1 MTAVRPPRFCEY
13 QDVGKHQ
20 RLMDDVYK
28 NQRYVYDFT
37 RKFYLLGRDH
47 LIEQLNAGPD
57 DNILE
62 VGCGTGRNLLKA
74 SKLFPGTQF
83 YGIDISQEMLA
94 TAIYNA
100 SRTPLGNQCH
110 FGQGDAAALDTF
122 PLFKR
127 TEFDAIF
134 MSYTL
139 SMIPPWEQALHEAF
153 ALLKPG
159 GKLHI
164 IDFGMQQGLP
174 KWFRAIL
181 SRWLGLFHV
190 APRSDLPHALSALAT
205 REYADVS
212 YHSLYKDYCWYAV
225 LTRPA

>member
-83 YGIDISQEMLA
+83 LRYRHFPRNAGHRHIQRLSH
-94 TAIYNA
+94 TAGK
-100 SRTPLGNQCH
+100 SMPLWPRRCRRPRYV
-110 FGQGDAAALDTF
+110 
-122 PLFKR
+122 PLV
-127 TEFDAIF
+127 
-134 MSYTL
+134 
-139 SMIPPWEQALHEAF
+139 QAH
-153 ALLKPG
+153 
-159 GKLHI
+159 
-164 IDFGMQQGLP
+164 
-174 KWFRAIL
+174 
-181 SRWLGLFHV
+181 
-190 APRSDLPHALSALAT
+190 
-205 REYADVS
+205 
-212 YHSLYKDYCWYAV
+212 
-225 LTRPA
+225 